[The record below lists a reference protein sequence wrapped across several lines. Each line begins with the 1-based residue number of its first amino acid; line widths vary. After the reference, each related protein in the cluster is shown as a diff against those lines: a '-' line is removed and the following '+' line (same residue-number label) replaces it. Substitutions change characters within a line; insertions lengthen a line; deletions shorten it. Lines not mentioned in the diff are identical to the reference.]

1 MEVMAQT
8 IKEQVIKDLS
18 ELKKIDIDALVNQR
32 IEKFCSMGVV
42 QE

>member
-1 MEVMAQT
+1 MAQT
-8 IKEQVIKDLS
+8 IKDQVIKDLS
-18 ELKKIDIDALVNQR
+18 QLKKIDIDELVNQR

>member
-1 MEVMAQT
+1 MAQT
-8 IKEQVIKDLS
+8 IKEQVIQDLS
-18 ELKKIDIDALVNQR
+18 ELEKIDIDELVNQR

>member
-1 MEVMAQT
+1 MAQT
-8 IKEQVIKDLS
+8 IKEQVIKDLAQ
-18 ELKKIDIDALVNQR
+18 LKKIDIDQLVNQR